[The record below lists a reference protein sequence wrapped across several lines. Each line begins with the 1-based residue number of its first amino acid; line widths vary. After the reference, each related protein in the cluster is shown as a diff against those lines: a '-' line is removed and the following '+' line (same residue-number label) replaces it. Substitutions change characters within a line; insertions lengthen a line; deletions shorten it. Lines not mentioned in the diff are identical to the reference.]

1 MNQKQPSLFFLPV
14 SSFKLVFL
22 TWLLGAALCA
32 AAAQAP
38 SGVVADVARLS
49 LSEGHGC
56 AVTHSGALRC
66 VGNNG
71 LGQLG
76 TGSRAS
82 FLKVAR
88 TVLDGGVTQV
98 ATGSAHTCAIVSG
111 ALLCWGDNGE
121 GQIGTGKVG
130 APSPNPCG

>member
-38 SGVVADVARLS
+38 GGVVADVARLS

-56 AVTHSGALRC
+56 AVTHGGALRC

-71 LGQLG
+71 QGQLG

-82 FLKVAR
+82 FIKVAR

-98 ATGSAHTCAIVSG
+98 ATGSAHTAPSHPGRCCAG
-111 ALLCWGDNGE
+111 ATTAKAKLAPARWA
-121 GQIGTGKVG
+121 